1 MNVCLIDVDS
11 KISNLAL
18 MRASTW
24 HKQRGDDVKL
34 GYDPLFD
41 APELCYASKVFDF
54 TAEPEY
60 MPDCETL
67 KGGTGYDLSARM
79 PFDDYDRIMPDYS
92 LYGCDYAIGRFTRGC
107 PNRCPWC
114 VVPKMDGNE
123 VRHVADL
130 HDFWSGQRVVRLLDD
145 NIMADADEFCRD
157 CGQLSDAGV
166 HVIWEALDI
175 RLVTDQTA
183 KALATVNQEKSI
195 HFAWDGHSQDDAIGR
210 GIETLSRNGIKPWRL
225 MFYVL
230 VGFNTMP
237 EYDMHLIMALHKMG
251 ANPFVMPFDK
261 SDPYQRH
268 LARWCNNKFI
278 FKSTTFD
285 AYEPWVKYRKELRS

>member
-1 MNVCLIDVDS
+1 MRVCLLDVDS
-11 KISNLAL
+11 KIPNLAL

-41 APELCYASKVFDF
+41 NPDLCYASKIFDF
-54 TAEPEY
+54 TPEPLY

-67 KGGTGYDLSARM
+67 KGGSGFDLHARM
-79 PFDDYDRIMPDYS
+79 PFEDYDRIMPDYS
-92 LYGCDYAIGRFTRGC
+92 LYPQFDYAVGRFTRGC
-107 PNRCPWC
+107 PNNCPWC
-114 VVPKMDGNE
+114 VVPKMDGNT
-123 VRHVADL
+123 VHHVADL
-130 HDFWSGQRVVRLLDD
+130 ADFWRGQKTVRLLDD
-145 NIMADADEFCRD
+145 NIMADADEFTRD
-157 CGQLSDAGV
+157 CGQLSRAGV

-183 KALATVNQEKSI
+183 AALASVKTAKSI

-210 GIETLSRNGIKPWRL
+210 GIYKLKQHGIKPYRL

-230 VGFNTMP
+230 VGFNTSP
-237 EYDMHLIMALHKMG
+237 EYDMHRIMKLHALG

-261 SDPYQRH
+261 SQPYQRH
-268 LARWCNNKFI
+268 LARWCNNKAV
-278 FKSTTFD
+278 FKTTTFD
-285 AYEPWVKYRKELRS
+285 EYEPWIKARET